1 MTGSEARLQ
10 ELTKMNKKKNEL
22 LTKLEIQTLSCV
34 VFTVS
39 FPRKGETKPCLQQ
52 ILALLFTFFV
62 LVICLAFSLL
72 FRCSSGMLK

>member
-39 FPRKGETKPCLQQ
+39 FPRKGETKPCL
-52 ILALLFTFFV
+52 
-62 LVICLAFSLL
+62 
-72 FRCSSGMLK
+72 